1 MNIERLNQNIKKMY
15 SVNEVEVGYNYWLF
29 KLLGIVIDMF
39 EYDNLPEGL
48 TKRDIE
54 LNLIMTGH
62 AAFIR
67 KSTGEYFVPLSHLYG
82 YDEYYQPVWMVFAN
96 PVVQRP
102 YQYNIGE
109 DTEVIYNNSLKDSI
123 YYVKADTGLST
134 FVSRYAR
141 QLADIEATIN
151 IYAVNSRL
159 VSIPVTNDNS
169 VKESIKLF
177 FKSLALGKRNIVS
190 DSSIVEKFRNVDINR
205 SNIKDGINDWLLAR
219 DKVLEQFYRD
229 LGIKMNNQKKA
240 QVNEEE
246 VEANDQLLLI
256 NTHDMLAAREE
267 GLDKVN
273 KLFGLDMS
281 VRLNP
286 LFDVQAVRDSQTNER
301 EVTDYAEAYTR
312 EVSI

>member
-15 SVNEVEVGYNYWLF
+15 SVNEVAEGYNYWFF

-54 LNLIMTGH
+54 LNLVMTGH
-62 AAFIR
+62 AAVIR
-67 KSTGEYFVPLSHLYG
+67 KSTGKYFVPLSHLYG

-190 DSSIVEKFRNVDINR
+190 DSTIVEKFRNIDINR

-267 GLDKVN
+267 GLDRVN